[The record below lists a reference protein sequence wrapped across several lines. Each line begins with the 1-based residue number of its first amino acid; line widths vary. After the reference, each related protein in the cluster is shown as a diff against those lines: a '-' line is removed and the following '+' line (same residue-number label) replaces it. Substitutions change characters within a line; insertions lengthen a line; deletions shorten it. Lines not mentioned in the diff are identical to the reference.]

1 MNLDQFSENYYLQL
15 LINIFICNYCG
26 KCVKVDPIGRW
37 IDSNGQ
43 LDGCKWVLN
52 DLGFMALLEKR
63 QNPKIC
69 FF

>member
-1 MNLDQFSENYYLQL
+1 MS
-15 LINIFICNYCG
+15 
-26 KCVKVDPIGRW
+26 IGRW

-43 LDGCKWVLN
+43 LGESKELLN